1 MGWSNVTSPP
11 TLTWHLL
18 FPIWNFTFWHL
29 LEIRISF
36 CPHGICF
43 FQSEI
48 LHSFNFPKT
57 NFSVGMKPVFNLPWK
72 SRCNFLQKRIL
83 AIWNFTFIQ
92 FSEDELFSG
101 AWNRYLISLENLF
114 LFPSNLYINLKK
126 VTVKRPLKPW
136 PFSFFPPT
144 FSLSI
149 SPFQYSEKR
158 CRPNVN
164 SRPAQTPAKPAFEWP
179 RRNVS
184 TTPFFGKLIYNTLL
198 ENCT

>member
-1 MGWSNVTSPP
+1 MGWWRSNVPSPP

-18 FPIWNFTFWHL
+18 LPIWNFTFWHL

-72 SRCNFLQKRIL
+72 SWCNFLQKRIL

-114 LFPSNLYINLKK
+114 LFPSNLYINSKK
-126 VTVKRPLKPW
+126 VTVKHNN
-136 PFSFFPPT
+136 FP
-144 FSLSI
+144 LSI
-149 SPFQYSEKR
+149 FQKKWR
-158 CRPNVN
+158 WNVN
-164 SRPAQTPAKPAFEWP
+164 SRPAQTPANFSYG
-179 RRNVS
+179 R
-184 TTPFFGKLIYNTLL
+184 
-198 ENCT
+198 

>member
-1 MGWSNVTSPP
+1 MIEDGKKKPMSNGVVTIQRSLP
-11 TLTWHLL
+11 TNSDLAFASSNLKFYILAFAWDKD
-18 FPIWNFTFWHL
+18 F
-29 LEIRISF
+29 F

-114 LFPSNLYINLKK
+114 LFPSNLYINFKKRWRSNTTISPLSIFRKK
-126 VTVKRPLKPW
+126 VTAKR
-136 PFSFFPPT
+136 
-144 FSLSI
+144 
-149 SPFQYSEKR
+149 
-158 CRPNVN
+158 
-164 SRPAQTPAKPAFEWP
+164 
-179 RRNVS
+179 
-184 TTPFFGKLIYNTLL
+184 
-198 ENCT
+198 

>member
-1 MGWSNVTSPP
+1 MGWWRSNVLSPP

-18 FPIWNFTFWHL
+18 LPIWNFTFWHL

-36 CPHGICF
+36 CSHGICF

-126 VTVKRPLKPW
+126 KGDGQTSTQTLTIFF
-136 PFSFFPPT
+136 FSTHFFPFNFP
-144 FSLSI
+144 LSI
-149 SPFQYSEKR
+149 FRKKVSSKR
-158 CRPNVN
+158 
-164 SRPAQTPAKPAFEWP
+164 
-179 RRNVS
+179 
-184 TTPFFGKLIYNTLL
+184 
-198 ENCT
+198 